1 MSEILN
7 ILSELKSKNMTLALD
22 SEGLNLKLKGDLSNL
37 TAELKEKIKSCKS
50 QLIEFFKETAHR
62 PLARISQ
69 TENVREFPLAPNQKG
84 IWFHEKLENL
94 GTAYIIPTICSFEI
108 RNFSLQ
114 HFEKSLRHLVA
125 THDALRFVFD
135 EKGGI
140 PYQVVS
146 DLVELADHYSW
157 VEIENKN
164 QLQEKIDNKSKD
176 VFSYAQRPLW
186 DITIYQLPKS
196 QIYFYLRIHHL
207 IGDGE
212 SLKIFIDQLI
222 QGYLVLENGGEIS
235 SAPVLSYGD
244 YVSWI
249 SDKDNFKNSSTFWK
263 NEFLDY
269 EEDFR
274 LTWAEDIS
282 AETLEQKGAVYVR
295 KLGKDQTAQLR
306 EYSQKSRVGL
316 AAIYTASTGVVLS
329 KRGRSEDFVIGIPT
343 ASRNHHQLSGII
355 GNFVNVLP
363 LRLQIDYSLDAYHYM
378 ENIQKKYIDVL
389 DHQLYPFEYILD
401 DIDYARTAD
410 KNPLFNVMVSVPNN
424 SERADSSNEI
434 EIRRAVSLY
443 DLTFTF
449 IEGSEDTELAIEYS
463 TSQFTEEIIETIS
476 IEISKVLDQLLK
488 NNRCCLADIT
498 LLKEAVYEDS
508 FQQNNV
514 VGSSEIKSILSLLK
528 GITEKTPGSIAVI
541 SSSESCSYE
550 KLYTSA
556 ILLSNY
562 LQQHLKIEKKS
573 TVAVRL
579 EKSVESVVVMYAVW
593 FSDCIYVPVD
603 TTMPDERVKLILEDC
618 DPSVVIDRKFLEKY
632 ETAVQ
637 QESISITEPVTGA
650 DFSSTAYL
658 LYTSG
663 TTGRPKGVMIS
674 HGNLANKMAEE
685 KELLQIDETSIT
697 YALTNTG
704 FDVSFLETVL
714 VLSYG
719 GKVIIPGKEEIIQ
732 WLIKNKVTHLQGTPT
747 YFTHFLT
754 MLNEAKGK
762 KLDDLKYLCIGGE
775 SLNGHLVEQLKAY
788 LPNCRINNHYG
799 PTEITI
805 DAIVNE
811 SIEEFTAN
819 NIGRPI
825 GNTEAYVVDGSGNR
839 LPDGVVGELIIGG
852 PSVFKGYWN
861 DEVLSQS
868 KLKTVKFK
876 KGTYYYTGDLARRTK
891 AGTFE
896 FFGRKDKQIK
906 LRGYR
911 IELEDLNQ
919 TILRIAE
926 VDQAYSNVIEGI
938 LISWVISTKDE
949 KELIDTLRL
958 TVPEYMVPQ
967 NIVVLESFPLT
978 ENGKLAVHRLPKPD
992 NLQKQYTAP
1001 RTAIETRIVSQW
1013 KSLLKKCR
1021 VGIYDHFYELGG
1033 HSLFVLQ
1040 LVKKLANEFRIS
1052 ISVNDIY
1059 THPTVF
1065 MQASMIS
1072 SKLKTG
1078 TSSFSLTKV
1087 ETNHSYYP
1095 VSDGQR
1101 RILILSQDEEV
1112 SRSYM
1117 IPELTVFKGDFT
1129 PDKIKEAVLSVIDRY
1144 EILRTVFVMDK
1155 DDFVQKI
1162 IAVEDFD
1169 LQMKVID
1176 LKGQT
1181 DQQEKIN
1188 EYKNKDLQLGFNF
1201 ETGPLMRSSLFLMD
1215 ENEFCLYMNIHHVI
1229 CDGWSLEVLFQK
1241 IADYLQN
1248 WEMDETYENVAGSL
1262 QYKDYAVWQHSAK
1275 ETLEYRL
1282 AKNFWTDKF
1291 KSGIPIIDFPT
1302 KEARKNIKTTDG
1314 FKWKLVVPKTF
1325 TRSLETL
1332 AIQEHISFQAILFS
1346 AFSYTLGKYSG
1357 QKELVVGNL
1366 VNGRIHIDL
1375 YDQIGFFVNSLPIRM
1390 KWNENQSF
1398 QMLCTQTHK
1407 EYIDSL
1413 KHQIY
1418 TLDALLMD
1426 VEVPRDLSRNPLF
1439 DVVFNYQEWT
1449 KSDIEFNDSDFLTPV
1464 IEVGNKVKFDIQ
1476 LTITKNQDML
1486 FIELDS
1492 NEELMDKE
1500 FMKQY
1505 LMHFVQF
1512 VENAVATPLL
1522 PLKDIEILSEE
1533 EKQEIMEIMNKDY
1546 VNAPF
1551 LGFNEMFETQVV
1563 NQNSI
1568 LG

>member
-1 MSEILN
+1 MSEMLN
-7 ILSELKSKNMTLALD
+7 ILSELKSKNLILALD
-22 SEGLNLKLKGDLSNL
+22 SDGVNLKLKGDLSTL
-37 TAELKEKIKSCKS
+37 TAELEEKIKSCKS
-50 QLIEFFKETAHR
+50 ELIEFFKENAHR
-62 PLARISQ
+62 PLTRIPQ
-69 TENVREFPLAPNQKG
+69 TEHVREFTLAPNQKG

-108 RNFSLQ
+108 RNFSLE

-125 THDALRFVFD
+125 AHDALRLVFD
-135 EKGGI
+135 EKEGI
-140 PYQVVS
+140 PYQAVS
-146 DLVELADHYSW
+146 DRVELPDHYSW
-157 VEIENKN
+157 VEVENKT
-164 QLQEKIDNKSKD
+164 QLQEKIDAKSKE

-186 DITIYQLPKS
+186 DITIYQLPDA

-212 SLKIFIDQLI
+212 SLKLFIDQLI
-222 QGYLVLENGGEIS
+222 QGYLVSENGGEIS
-235 SAPVLSYGD
+235 AASVLSYGD

-249 SDKDNFKNSSTFWK
+249 SEKDNFKNSSAFWK
-263 NEFLDY
+263 REFQDY
-269 EEDFR
+269 EEDFH

-282 AETLEQKGAVYVR
+282 AETSEQTGAVYIR
-295 KLGKDQTAQLR
+295 KLGRDQTAQLR
-306 EYSQKSRVGL
+306 DYSQKSRVGL
-316 AAIYTASTGVVLS
+316 AAVYTASAGLVLS

-363 LRLQIDYSLDAYHYM
+363 LRLQIDYSLDARHYL
-378 ENIQKKYIDVL
+378 EHIQQQYISLL

-401 DIDYARTAD
+401 DIDYVRKAD
-410 KNPLFNVMVSVPNN
+410 KTPLFNVMVSVPNN
-424 SERADSSNEI
+424 SEREDSSNEI
-434 EIRRAVSLY
+434 EIRRSVSLY
-443 DLTFTF
+443 DLTLTF

-463 TSQFTEEIIETIS
+463 TSQFTGETIETIS

-488 NNRCCLADIT
+488 NTIGCLADIT
-498 LLKEAVYEDS
+498 LLTEAVHEDS
-508 FQQNNV
+508 LQPE
-514 VGSSEIKSILSLLK
+514 SLEIKSVLSLLK
-528 GITEKTPGSIAVI
+528 ERTEKTPEAIAVI
-541 SSSESCSYE
+541 SSSESSSYE

-562 LQQHLKIEKKS
+562 LLQHLKIEKNS

-579 EKSVESVVVMYAVW
+579 KKTVESVAVMYAVW
-593 FSDCIYVPVD
+593 LSDCVYVPVD

-618 DPSVVIDRKFLEKY
+618 EPSVVIDRNFLEKY

-674 HGNLANKMAEE
+674 HGNLTNKMDEV
-685 KELLQIDETSIT
+685 KELLQIDETSVT

-704 FDVSFLETVL
+704 FDVAFLETVL

-719 GKVIIPGKEEIIQ
+719 GKVIIPGKEEIIDL
-732 WLIKNKVTHLQGTPT
+732 LIKHKVTHLQGTPT

-754 MLNEAKGK
+754 LLNTAEGK
-762 KLDDLKYLCIGGE
+762 TLDDLKYLCIGGE
-775 SLNGHLVEQLKAY
+775 SLNGHLVEQLKAH
-788 LPNCRINNHYG
+788 LPNGRINNHYG

-811 SIEEFTAN
+811 SIEQFTAN

-852 PSVFKGYWN
+852 PSVFKGYWK
-861 DEVLSQS
+861 DEILSQK

-876 KGTYYYTGDLARRTK
+876 NGTYYYTGDLARRTK

-896 FFGRKDKQIK
+896 FFGRKDRQIK

-911 IELEDLNQ
+911 IELEDINQ
-919 TILRIAE
+919 TLLRIAG
-926 VDQAYSNVIEGI
+926 VDQAYSSVIEGM
-938 LISWVISTKDE
+938 LVSWVISAKEE
-949 KELIDTLRL
+949 KELIETLRL

-967 NIVVLESFPLT
+967 NITVLESFPLT
-978 ENGKLAVHRLPKPD
+978 ENGKLAAHKLPKPG
-992 NLQKQYTAP
+992 NLQKEYTAP
-1001 RTAIETRIVSQW
+1001 GTAIETRIVSQW
-1013 KSLLKKCR
+1013 ESLLEHCR
-1021 VGIYDHFYELGG
+1021 VGIYDLFYELGG

-1065 MQASMIS
+1065 TQASMIS

-1078 TSSFSLTKV
+1078 TSSFSLTKA
-1087 ETNHSYYP
+1087 ETNHTFYP

-1101 RILILSQDEEV
+1101 RILILSQDDEV

-1129 PDKIKEAVLSVIDRY
+1129 PEKIKEALISVINRY
-1144 EILRTVFVMDK
+1144 EILRTVFVMNQ

-1162 IAVEDFD
+1162 TGAEDFD

-1181 DQQEKIN
+1181 DQHEKIN
-1188 EYKNKDLQLGFNF
+1188 QYKNKDLQLGFNF
-1201 ETGPLMRSSLFLMD
+1201 ETGPLMRSALFLLD
-1215 ENEFCLYMNIHHVI
+1215 ENEFCLYVNIHHVI

-1241 IADYLQN
+1241 IADHLQN
-1248 WEMDETYENVAGSL
+1248 RKIDESSENAAGSL
-1262 QYKDYAVWQHSAK
+1262 QYKDYAVWQRSAK

-1291 KSGIPIIDFPT
+1291 KSEIPIIDFPT
-1302 KEARKNIKTTDG
+1302 KEARKNIKTIDG

-1325 TRSLETL
+1325 TRSLEIL
-1332 AIQEHISFQAILFS
+1332 AMEEHISVQSILFS
-1346 AFSYTLGKYSG
+1346 AFSYTLGQYSG

-1390 KWNENQSF
+1390 EWNESQSF
-1398 QMLCTQTHK
+1398 QMLCTETHK
-1407 EYIDSL
+1407 EYIEAL

-1449 KSDIEFNDSDFLTPV
+1449 KSDIEFNDSSFLTPV
-1464 IEVGNKVKFDIQ
+1464 MEVGNTVKFDIQ

-1486 FIELDS
+1486 FIELDA
-1492 NEELMDKE
+1492 NEALMDQE

-1512 VENAVATPLL
+1512 VENAVAAPSL
-1522 PLKDIEILSEE
+1522 PLKDIEILSGE
-1533 EKQEIMEIMNKDY
+1533 EKREMIEMLNKDY

-1551 LGFNEMFETQVV
+1551 LGFNEMFEAQVV
-1563 NQNSI
+1563 NQNMI
-1568 LG
+1568 PG